1 MLTMYF
7 LSVWVSNNTSDGAN
21 PGIDGSPVTVSPVLA
36 RPQEILPSPVVGMLI
51 EEPIPLHNIAGV
63 DIIVLES
70 IIEGREVIGKLQHL
84 TAKVRALVDSHLV
97 SSLILRT
104 RRRRWVRSFS
114 HFTIKF
120 QVSCLFAM
128 CITTYIN
135 DGLTCI
141 PGKRNMGSLEGS
153 CGRISRNH

>member
-104 RRRRWVRSFS
+104 RKRRQLCSFS
-114 HFTIKF
+114 FFTIKF
-120 QVSCLFAM
+120 QVSFLFTM
-128 CITTYIN
+128 FITTYIN

-141 PGKRNMGSLEGS
+141 PGKRNMGSLEES
-153 CGRISRNH
+153 CGRISHSH